1 MRKISS
7 TVLVVILLFNGAL
20 CALAKSSVRTSYK
33 ADKVERA
40 KPITMRIG
48 YFDLKTVQDKFGPKV
63 GLEQAQKA
71 DAELEDMAAK
81 DNDTIV
87 KFKAGEKSQA
97 EIDKYISALKRKY
110 PIGYTEAPRK
120 RVDIANG
127 LLIGW
132 IAKAVHSVA
141 PQYRF
146 NMIVD
151 LSNTYV
157 GRKLLLKNGIDITP
171 DVVKEMNAYDFSAPL
186 ETPTL
191 KVKNRKS
198 SNAPQVASMPQM
210 VDPMIED
217 NKKAIQ
223 ELSPATKEEQ
233 SLLEAVFKDRS
244 TEKKSLDA
252 FANNLVELHEY
263 YKKNGS
269 AKKIYLVIEKLHR
282 PLPLFYACSTLAPY
296 FAELN
301 AETVAALIQHD
312 SPELALEYSKFIAGG
327 ALRDKRVYQQTVQMI
342 ISLLRLFGRDGEI
355 APLQKLLE
363 KSEESE
369 NPKFIEKKRLALFDI
384 GGKLVS
390 YLPYDKV
397 ESDGFAG
404 LKMNGP
410 MAGRLYNKTQ
420 FRYQFFDRDG
430 KVAISQDFERAHSFS
445 EGLAGV
451 LIKGKWGFINEQ
463 GQIVIPP
470 KYDDVSPF
478 SEGLACVGLDRS
490 NDYKYGFINHAG
502 KMVLKPRY
510 DLDGLFF
517 CGIAR
522 IGISEGK
529 WGYINKRGKVIFT
542 IGSGGNFQEC
552 LAQTTAG
559 FIDTTGQIIIP
570 STGDIVGDFSEG
582 LARIRKDEKEGYID
596 RSGKIAIEP
605 KFLYA
610 GDFSEGLASVRVDTN
625 KYHYI
630 NKLGQDVFNKSFDY
644 AGEFR
649 NGIAPIKNND
659 SWGFIDHDG
668 RLLFMLDPK
677 YTLEYQSL
685 FGDRILVK
693 YSVKVPN
700 PNYREG
706 H

>member
-7 TVLVVILLFNGAL
+7 IVLAVILLFNGAL
-20 CALAKSSVRTSYK
+20 CALAKSSAQTSYR
-33 ADKVERA
+33 ERLP
-40 KPITMRIG
+40 KRITVKTG
-48 YFDLKTVQDKFGPKV
+48 YFDLKTVQDKFSLISNLQHLK
-63 GLEQAQKA
+63 LDQEQKKA
-71 DAELEDMAAK
+71 DAVLQDLAAK
-81 DNDTIV
+81 DNDTIA
-87 KFKAGEKSQA
+87 KFQAEKKSQA
-97 EIDKYISALKRKY
+97 ERDKYILALKRKY
-110 PIGYTEAPRK
+110 PIGYTDAWRRP
-120 RVDIANG
+120 VPTANE
-127 LLIGW
+127 LLIRQIVAAVGVV
-132 IAKAVHSVA
+132 AKQHGLEMVVDSSSVFA
-141 PQYRF
+141 
-146 NMIVD
+146 
-151 LSNTYV
+151 
-157 GRKLLLKNGIDITP
+157 GEKLLFKNGIDITP
-171 DVVKEMNAYDFSAPL
+171 DIIKEMNSYDYSAPY
-186 ETPTL
+186 EPYTVTI
-191 KVKNRKS
+191 S
-198 SNAPQVASMPQM
+198 GTSAPPASMPQM

-384 GGKLVS
+384 EGKLVS
-390 YLPYDKV
+390 YLPYDEV
-397 ESDGFAG
+397 DLGWFG
-404 LKMNGP
+404 RLKANGP

-644 AGEFR
+644 AGEFH

-677 YTLEYQSL
+677 YTLEFQSL